1 MSACSKVV
9 HLVEQMEP
17 WLAVSMAQKMAGSS
31 VAASAEPMAE
41 MLAAY

>member
-9 HLVEQMEP
+9 NLAGQMEP
-17 WLAVSMAQKMAGSS
+17 WLAGSMAQKMAGTL